1 MNQTKTL
8 RIVVSLVLLALLA
21 LLLGGCA
28 GNKPPTA
35 SITSPADKATLDKK
49 VVEFKGTGTDPEK
62 KAVTYAWDFGDG
74 KGKSTE
80 QNPKYTY
87 EKAGTY
93 TVTLT
98 VTDDKKA
105 TGTAKITITVKNG
118 APTAKISANPT
129 KGQEPLEV
137 QFDGTGSTDP
147 DDKIAK
153 YEWDFG
159 DGTPKSTEAKPKHT
173 YGKAGNYTATLTV
186 TDSEGATA
194 KATVTITVEAPPPPP
209 PTETPSTTPPAG

>member
-1 MNQTKTL
+1 MNRVKFAS
-8 RIVVSLVLLALLA
+8 IAVLLIFALLFS
-21 LLLGGCA
+21 GCA

-35 SITSPADKATLDKK
+35 SIDSPKDKAELANKI
-49 VVEFKGTGTDPEK
+49 VEFKGTGTDPEK
-62 KAVTYAWDFGDG
+62 KPVTYSWDFGDG
-74 KGKSTE
+74 TKDTT
-80 QNPKYTY
+80 QNPKHTY
-87 EKAGTY
+87 AKAGSY

-129 KGQEPLEV
+129 KGQEPLAV

-159 DGTPKSTEAKPKHT
+159 DGTPKSTDAKPKHT
-173 YGKAGNYTATLTV
+173 YEKAGTYTATLTV

-209 PTETPSTTPPAG
+209 PAETPPTPPAG